1 MNKMAFVRRS
11 REDHILVFTMNSL
24 IQNNQN
30 LYVGFINLKLKKYFD
45 FVDRELMLYL

>member
-30 LYVGFINLKLKKYFD
+30 LYVGFIKLEKYFD